1 MRRGLGQ
8 ALRIGVSRGAV
19 SLLRSSRWRGPAL
32 AVLAECACAPAADD
46 AGAVEAIGAALEQL
60 LQGGGYAGWPA
71 SVVLDDE
78 LTRLW
83 RVAPPPG
90 ASRPADLDA
99 AAAMRFQALYGE
111 PLDGWRVGA
120 DWQARAP
127 FYAAAPG
134 PLLAQIER
142 VAGLHGLAVVAVVP
156 HFIAAWNRWQGALAP
171 GAWFGLV
178 HRQLLTI
185 GAVEGARLRAV
196 RTLPVPHGAE
206 HYWLGQT
213 LAREALL
220 LNLAAPALLQV
231 CGAAPPAWGQAP
243 AKPGALAVALLQPAA
258 PAGAAAWPAAVA
270 LARCGTRT

>member
-1 MRRGLGQ
+1 M
-8 ALRIGVSRGAV
+8 RIGVSREAV
-19 SLLRSSRWRGPAL
+19 SLLRSSRWHGPAL
-32 AVLAECACAPAADD
+32 AVLAECACAPAADGAD
-46 AGAVEAIGAALEQL
+46 AVGAIGAALEQL
-60 LQGGGYAGWPA
+60 LAGGGYAGWPA

-83 RVAPPPG
+83 QVAPPPG

-134 PLLAQIER
+134 PLLAR
-142 VAGLHGLAVVAVVP
+142 LDSVAGAHGLAIVAVVP

-171 GAWFGLV
+171 GAWFALL
-178 HRQLLTI
+178 HRQLLSI
-185 GAVEGARLRAV
+185 GAVDGARLRAV

-220 LNLAAPALLQV
+220 LNLAAPTLLQV
-231 CGAAPPAWGQAP
+231 CGAAPPAWGRPP
-243 AKPGALAVALLQPAA
+243 AQPLAGGALAVALLEPAA
-258 PAGAAAWPAAVA
+258 PGGAAACSAAVA
-270 LARCGTRT
+270 LAGCGVRG